1 MKACAL
7 RILPGRAQPSLRP
20 LGIENFS
27 DPDGDDA
34 QPKRPLTVATDKRL
48 SVPPIEP
55 TSPPL
60 NLQQVRE
67 NAAAWLSRLQLGTAD
82 EEAFEQWRNEQ
93 PVHALEFARA
103 FANWEAMRGVVNAND
118 QRSSADPITR
128 RRLLRIAAG
137 GAALAIGGAFWFS
150 RRRDWTRLA
159 TDVGKN
165 RKVSLPDLSELELN
179 TSTEVA
185 WKLAQNRS
193 VIQLVRG
200 EISVTLRPGVTALF
214 LSTDLVA
221 TLLSGQY
228 NARYFNNL
236 LRLTVIKGAALI
248 NDPARPTNAADVAA
262 AGQTVTAAKGQSL
275 KITTEP
281 DLESTT
287 AWRKGEIVFH
297 DQPLVAAIAE
307 YNRYLTKKIVIE
319 APRAERQ
326 PVGGRFTTTQ
336 PQTFLKAVSLSLDL
350 QLTETADHYWLRPKT

>member
-1 MKACAL
+1 ME
-7 RILPGRAQPSLRP
+7 IG
-20 LGIENFS
+20 NFS
-27 DPDGDDA
+27 DPNGDDPL
-34 QPKRPLTVATDKRL
+34 PKRPLTVATDKRL

-103 FANWEAMRGVVNAND
+103 FANWEAMRGVVSAND
-118 QRSSADPITR
+118 QRRAADPLTR
-128 RRLLRIAAG
+128 RRLLKIAAG
-137 GAALAIGGAFWFS
+137 GAALAIGGTFWFS
-150 RRRDWTRLA
+150 RHRDWTRLA
-159 TDVGKN
+159 TEVGKT

-179 TSTEVA
+179 TSTEVS
-185 WKLAQNRS
+185 WKFTQNRS
-193 VIQLVRG
+193 VIQLIRG
-200 EISVTLRPGVTALF
+200 EISVTLRQGVNALF

-228 NARYFNNL
+228 NARYLNNL

-248 NDPARPTNAADVAA
+248 NDPAGPPTNPADVAA

-275 KITTEP
+275 KITTER

-287 AWRKGEIVFH
+287 AWRRGEIVFH
-297 DQPLVAAIAE
+297 DQPLVTAIAE

-319 APRAERQ
+319 ASGAERQ

-336 PQTFLKAVSLSLDL
+336 PQTFLQAVSLSLDL